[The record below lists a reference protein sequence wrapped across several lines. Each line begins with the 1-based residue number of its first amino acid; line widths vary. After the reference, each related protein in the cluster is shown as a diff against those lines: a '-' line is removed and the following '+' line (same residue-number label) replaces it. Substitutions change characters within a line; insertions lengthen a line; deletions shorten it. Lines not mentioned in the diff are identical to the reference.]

1 MEFKEI
7 EFRGMTLTEED
18 LIQLFY
24 YKFTETP
31 LLKRMDAVKD
41 YFIDSWETLKGR
53 NISEDDQEMLQMKF
67 DKMYTTKDIYAIYNW
82 MLDDC
87 GCDLL
92 PEVPCEKRKL
102 PYEDV
107 FQCSI

>member
-1 MEFKEI
+1 MKFPDESSQNRFDWKQSKDFIGEIEGFLAILEDRLMEFKEI

-41 YFIDSWETLKGR
+41 YFIDS
-53 NISEDDQEMLQMKF
+53 
-67 DKMYTTKDIYAIYNW
+67 
-82 MLDDC
+82 
-87 GCDLL
+87 
-92 PEVPCEKRKL
+92 
-102 PYEDV
+102 
-107 FQCSI
+107 

>member
-41 YFIDSWETLKGR
+41 YFICCR
-53 NISEDDQEMLQMKF
+53 KF
-67 DKMYTTKDIYAIYNW
+67 RTKNESSLMKMY
-82 MLDDC
+82 
-87 GCDLL
+87 
-92 PEVPCEKRKL
+92 
-102 PYEDV
+102 

>member
-1 MEFKEI
+1 
-7 EFRGMTLTEED
+7 MTLTEED

-53 NISEDDQEMLQMKF
+53 NISEDDR
-67 DKMYTTKDIYAIYNW
+67 DASD
-82 MLDDC
+82 
-87 GCDLL
+87 
-92 PEVPCEKRKL
+92 EVRQ
-102 PYEDV
+102 DV
-107 FQCSI
+107 HNERYLHHL

>member
-1 MEFKEI
+1 
-7 EFRGMTLTEED
+7 MTLTEED

-53 NISEDDQEMLQMKF
+53 NI
-67 DKMYTTKDIYAIYNW
+67 
-82 MLDDC
+82 
-87 GCDLL
+87 
-92 PEVPCEKRKL
+92 
-102 PYEDV
+102 
-107 FQCSI
+107 

>member
-41 YFIDSWETLKGR
+41 YFIDFLG
-53 NISEDDQEMLQMKF
+53 NSERQKYF
-67 DKMYTTKDIYAIYNW
+67 R
-82 MLDDC
+82 
-87 GCDLL
+87 G
-92 PEVPCEKRKL
+92 
-102 PYEDV
+102 
-107 FQCSI
+107 